1 MRCDYL
7 LEQCRLNN
15 MKIIGA
21 LFWNYSP
28 ICIVIPKIQTHLEYI
43 KKRNM
48 NVNYV
53 LEVRNFLIKK
63 AKEDKIK
70 VCETCD
76 DAHEFVKKLESKN
89 IINNSIL

>member
-1 MRCDYL
+1 M
-7 LEQCRLNN
+7 NN

-21 LFWNYSP
+21 LFWDYNP

-48 NVNYV
+48 NVDYV
-53 LEVRNFLIKK
+53 MEIRNFLIKK
-63 AKEDKIK
+63 AKKEKIK
-70 VCETCD
+70 ICATCEE
-76 DAHEFVKKLESKN
+76 AHHFVKKLESKN